1 VIQAQETEQ
10 KFCGNLKKNPIKDLG
25 EEKVSQDKDIPIN
38 YDQN

>member
-10 KFCGNLKKNPIKDLG
+10 KFHGSFKSNPIKDLG
-25 EEKVSQDKDIPIN
+25 EEKCSQDKDIPTN